1 MTTSTITG
9 TTTVQN
15 VLNRAVAE
23 NGYPA
28 MFAEIR
34 DGKQT
39 WFGSAGTAD
48 LSSGRAPRQGDQF
61 RIGSV
66 TKTFT
71 ATIVLQ
77 LAAEYRLSLDDT
89 VDKWLPGLVRGNG
102 HDGTRIAIRHLL
114 GHTSGIFGYTLDKT
128 MIERFYSP
136 AMLEHRFDVYRP
148 DQLIDLATSNPA
160 DFEPGTEW
168 GYSNTNFV
176 LAAMII
182 ERVTGQ
188 TYADVLDQRIARP
201 LGLTDTYA
209 PSGETQ
215 IRGPHGRAYSKLMLP
230 DTDAPVHDVTDLSAT
245 YGFGVGELISTA
257 TDLNTFL
264 GALLSG
270 RLLPPTQ
277 LDEMLTMTPVPD
289 GKWLDGYSYGL
300 GISSVKLPDG
310 TTVYGHGG
318 MITGTWSYL
327 FGTRDG
333 QRLVTQNVNGDW
345 GMPPLDIFPELLAAA
360 FPAQA

>member
-1 MTTSTITG
+1 MTINLNTG
-9 TTTVQN
+9 TAAVQS
-15 VLNRAVAE
+15 VLKRAVTE

-34 DGKQT
+34 DRKQT
-39 WFGSAGTAD
+39 WFDSAGAAD
-48 LSSGRAPRQGDQF
+48 LSSDRAPQQGDHF

-77 LAAEYRLSLDDT
+77 LVAEYQLGLDDT
-89 VDKWLPGLVRGNG
+89 VEKWLPGLVRGNG
-102 HDGTRIAIRHLL
+102 HDGTRITIRQLL
-114 GHTSGIFGYTLDKT
+114 GHTSGIFGYTLDET
-128 MIERFYSP
+128 MIELFYSP

-148 DQLIDLATSNPA
+148 TQLIDIATSHPA

-188 TYADVLDQRIARP
+188 SYADVLDQRIARP
-201 LGLTDTYA
+201 LGLTGTYA
-209 PSGETQ
+209 PGGETE
-215 IRGPHGRAYSKLMLP
+215 IRGPHGRTYSKLMLP
-230 DTDAPVHDVTDLSAT
+230 EADAPVHDVTELSAT

-264 GALLSG
+264 SALLSG
-270 RLLPPTQ
+270 RLLPPAQ

-289 GKWLDGYSYGL
+289 GRWLDGYGYGL
-300 GISSVKLPDG
+300 GISSVTLPNG

-318 MITGTWSYL
+318 MITGAWSYL
-327 FGTRDG
+327 YGTRDG
-333 QRLVTQNVNGDW
+333 QRVVTQNVNGDW
-345 GMPPLDIFPELLAAA
+345 GMPPLDIFPELLEAA
-360 FPAQA
+360 FRPHA